1 MGDLASLLVG
11 AGVVEGVGELVL
23 DGRGD
28 LYAVSKVSD
37 GGPWEMWERVGFER
51 TASCALAG
59 TWEPPVAWDTPCP
72 DSLADMFLVVGFG
85 D

>member
-1 MGDLASLLVG
+1 
-11 AGVVEGVGELVL
+11 VERVGELVL

-28 LYAVSKVSD
+28 LFAISSVSGFGTCAV
-37 GGPWEMWERVGFER
+37 WERVRFER

-72 DSLADMFLVVGFG
+72 DSLADMLIVVEVGGWFG
-85 D
+85 VGVV